1 MTKKTIKHFRLK
13 GCQNE
18 QWFKW
23 TELTQ
28 KFYWTELNATEQNK
42 KLNLT

>member
-13 GCQNE
+13 AAKINSGSNE
-18 QWFKW
+18 LNW
-23 TELTQ
+23 Q